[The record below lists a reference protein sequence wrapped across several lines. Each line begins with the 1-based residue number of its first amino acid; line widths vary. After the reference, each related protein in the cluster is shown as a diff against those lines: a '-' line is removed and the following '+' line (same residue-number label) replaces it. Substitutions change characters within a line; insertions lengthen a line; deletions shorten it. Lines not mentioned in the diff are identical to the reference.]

1 MTIYEEL
8 YEKILKYYTANG
20 YKVHQEE
27 KDKYTKVIC
36 VESLCPNSD
45 MLALEFDTHN
55 NVLEILFLHKIKGLD
70 ELVVY
75 KNVNDANLVIDDG
88 VIIYSDNTL
97 ILRSIYNEPVT
108 LKHVL
113 ANITYLQIV
122 ATSYFASI
130 ISLAQPNQS
139 T

>member
-1 MTIYEEL
+1 MSIYEEL

-27 KDKYTKVIC
+27 KDKYTKVIG
-36 VESLCPNSD
+36 VESLGLNSD
-45 MLALEFDTHN
+45 MLALEFDTNN

-75 KNVNDANLVIDDG
+75 KNVNEANLVIDDG

-97 ILRSIYNEPVT
+97 ILRSIYNDNEPVT

-130 ISLAQPNQS
+130 ISLAQPK
-139 T
+139 